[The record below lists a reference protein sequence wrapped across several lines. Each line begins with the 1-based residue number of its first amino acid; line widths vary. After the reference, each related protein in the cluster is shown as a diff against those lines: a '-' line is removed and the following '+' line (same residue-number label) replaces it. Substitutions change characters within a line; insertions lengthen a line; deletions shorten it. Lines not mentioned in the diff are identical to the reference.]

1 MRGLGKAARLAHAV
15 PMQPS
20 PPEPAIPRLEFAVLF
35 IVLLLV
41 AAGNTAMQTVL
52 PGIARVIGIPDLA
65 VALIFSLSA
74 LLWTFSA
81 PYWARQSDIRGR
93 RRLIMVG
100 VVGFGV
106 SMLGCAIIIHAG
118 LIGLLAPVAT
128 FILFAMM
135 RSLFGIFGSASNPAS
150 QAYIAARTSPAGR
163 TAALS
168 ILASAFG
175 LGTIIGPAIA
185 PLFVI
190 GVLGL
195 AGPMFAFATFAVFVL
210 IAVQRFLPDDDPQH
224 FVASSTQSG
233 TPASEPLVSGS
244 ASGASLAAATA
255 GRGVRL
261 SWRDA
266 RIMPFMIFGFASGSV
281 QAATGQALGFLII
294 DRLGGDAMQ
303 AQGNIAIA
311 FMAGAGATLLAQWG
325 IIPKLAMQP
334 PALMRWGTII
344 ATIGS
349 AGIAMAPNFHAL
361 VVAFA
366 LLSLGFGLAR
376 PGFTAG
382 ASLAV
387 SRSEQGGA
395 AGAITAING
404 ACYIGGPAIGI
415 GLYTLQGELPYWLAA
430 VALLALLAYTM
441 ATPTLTQEGVPED

>member
-1 MRGLGKAARLAHAV
+1 
-15 PMQPS
+15 MQVS
-20 PPEPAIPRLEFAVLF
+20 PPEPAIPRREFAVLF
-35 IVLLLV
+35 MVLLLV

-93 RRLIMVG
+93 RKLILVG
-100 VVGFGV
+100 IVGFGV

-118 LIGLLAPVAT
+118 LIGLIAPAAT
-128 FILFAMM
+128 FILFAIM

-150 QAYIAARTSPAGR
+150 QAYIAARTSAATR
-163 TAALS
+163 TSALS

-175 LGTIIGPAIA
+175 LGTIIGPAVA

-190 GVLGL
+190 GALGL
-195 AGPMFAFATFAVFVL
+195 AGPMFAFATFAVVVV
-210 IAVQRFLPDDDPQH
+210 IAVQRWLPDDDPKH
-224 FVASSTQSG
+224 FVTSAPPSG
-233 TPASEPLVSGS
+233 TPSSEPLVSGGG
-244 ASGASLAAATA
+244 SGASLAAATA
-255 GRGVRL
+255 GRGTRL
-261 SWRDA
+261 SWRDQ
-266 RIMPFMIFGFASGSV
+266 RILPFMIFGFASGSV

-303 AQGNIAIA
+303 VQGNIAIA

-334 PALMRWGTII
+334 PALMRWGTAI
-344 ATIGS
+344 AAIGS

-366 LLSLGFGLAR
+366 LMSLGFGLAR

-387 SRSEQGGA
+387 TRAEQGGA

-415 GLYTLQGELPYWLAA
+415 GLYTVQGELPYWLAA
-430 VALLALLAYTM
+430 GALLALLAYTIRKP
-441 ATPTLTQEGVPED
+441 ALIQNPTGRDEAE

>member
-1 MRGLGKAARLAHAV
+1 MPAATTRD
-15 PMQPS
+15 
-20 PPEPAIPRLEFAVLF
+20 AIPRREFAVLF
-35 IVLLLV
+35 AALLLV

-118 LIGLLAPVAT
+118 LIGLTAPLVT
-128 FILFAMM
+128 FALFAVM
-135 RSLFGIFGSASNPAS
+135 RSLFGVFGSASNPAS
-150 QAYIAARTSPAGR
+150 QAFVAARTSAADR
-163 TAALS
+163 TNALS

-175 LGTIIGPAIA
+175 LGTIIGPAVA
-185 PLFVI
+185 PLFVF
-190 GVLGL
+190 GSLGL
-195 AGPMFAFATFAVFVL
+195 AGPMFAFAAFAVIVL
-210 IAVQRFLPDDDPQH
+210 IAVARVLPDDDPTH
-224 FVASSTQSG
+224 FRAGPAAG
-233 TPASEPLVSGS
+233 TPSSEPLVSGG

-255 GRGVRL
+255 GRGQRL
-261 SWRDA
+261 AWRDA

-281 QAATGQALGFLII
+281 QAATGQAMGFLII
-294 DRLGGDAMQ
+294 DRLGGNALE

-325 IIPKLAMQP
+325 IIPRLRLQP
-334 PALMRWGTII
+334 PALMRWGTLI
-344 ATIGS
+344 AAIGT
-349 AGIAMAPNFHAL
+349 AGVALSPSFHGL

-366 LLSLGFGLAR
+366 FATLGYGLAR

-387 SRSEQGGA
+387 GRAEQGGA
-395 AGAITAING
+395 AGAITAVNG
-404 ACYIGGPAIGI
+404 ACYIAGPAVGI
-415 GLYTLQGELPYWLAA
+415 GLYTFIPELPYWLGAA
-430 VALLALLAYTM
+430 ALLILMGYTLI
-441 ATPTLTQEGVPED
+441 TPMLSRNPVPRDELN